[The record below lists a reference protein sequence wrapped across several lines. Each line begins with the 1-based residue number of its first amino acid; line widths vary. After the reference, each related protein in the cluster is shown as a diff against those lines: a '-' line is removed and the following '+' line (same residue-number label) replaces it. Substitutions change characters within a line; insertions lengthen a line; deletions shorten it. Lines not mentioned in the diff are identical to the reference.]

1 METFPFSD
9 QIGKNPSLK
18 LWVSSLSV
26 QQHYFTRAAGLP
38 ARSLRGCAPSWDR
51 IPPSADPCVGLLRE
65 QRVGAAVWAQP
76 GQRREPSAWGPAGAA
91 SWRYSK
97 VTNPPG
103 KAGLGKKKTLLLLE
117 NTKKKYVAVS
127 EMKGLKLFSGEEKA
141 TYCKNLF
148 DLGEKQMLMYQQ

>member
-1 METFPFSD
+1 MC
-9 QIGKNPSLK
+9 SL
-18 LWVSSLSV
+18 
-26 QQHYFTRAAGLP
+26 QGPHP
-38 ARSLRGCAPSWDR
+38 PECRSLRGAAP
-51 IPPSADPCVGLLRE
+51 
-65 QRVGAAVWAQP
+65 GAAGGSCGLSTAWPAT
-76 GQRREPSAWGPAGAA
+76 SAWGPAGAA